1 MAGKTLGPRLNQLIR
16 GAHSAACPR
25 CLAQDA
31 QPRLTFSDKKMPG
44 DNPRLFGGPSR
55 EDSGRRGDASGT
67 LIGLLAKVTTG
78 GLPPAL
84 ESNLPKE
91 HRGAYNTLAIGAPAS
106 CRDSSSTPHQPD
118 GPMSHASLESP
129 QTSRGRR
136 KALCASLP
144 HGLASATEAYGHLQQ
159 VLADL
164 LEVVLFEAAPVA
176 EEKAVCRPG
185 IMSLKLH
192 RGKLKGADV
201 VGQLEKTVVFWRG
214 VFVDDR
220 VFCQNALDC
229 RMERVGDNC
238 LAVVVVD
245 LDFVEGLEI
254 RKMLVKEEI
263 QVALHFMQERIHA
276 GRIGFFIGKR
286 FVAEGKVLRED
297 GELREHALS
306 IVKRGVLVVLMS
318 VQERPHM
325 ERDVWYP
332 AICQNLSIANLMA
345 VEVGALI
352 MQDKGDEIKPGPGLV
367 PGFVDKDRQLA
378 HCANPPIYKK
388 CRGTTPGSGR
398 PPFARRRPPY
408 TTPSTVIASTPY
420 SPTACGHPVRLAEI
434 DTSTCER
441 SAA

>member
-1 MAGKTLGPRLNQLIR
+1 MQLRPSNLICAGVVQTNLPVLDGLDASNREFKMVSVDRSQLVD
-16 GAHSAACPR
+16 GHSCERP
-25 CLAQDA
+25 
-31 QPRLTFSDKKMPG
+31 
-44 DNPRLFGGPSR
+44 
-55 EDSGRRGDASGT
+55 GRRGTTPSSLT
-67 LIGLLAKVTTG
+67 PLLAEVTSG
-78 GLPPAL
+78 VHPLAL
-84 ESNLPKE
+84 ESLLPEKDQDPQSM
-91 HRGAYNTLAIGAPAS
+91 LAI
-106 CRDSSSTPHQPD
+106 CSSTSRRDFTSNPQLPD
-118 GPMSHASLESP
+118 GPMSRASLESP

-185 IMSLKLH
+185 IMGLKLH
-192 RGKLKGADV
+192 RGKLKGTDV

-238 LAVVVVD
+238 LAVIVVD

-306 IVKRGVLVVLMS
+306 IVKCGVLVVLMS

-352 MQDKGDEIKPGPGLV
+352 MQDKGDEIKPGPGLA

-398 PPFARRRPPY
+398 PPFARRRRPY
-408 TTPSTVIASTPY
+408 TTPSTVIASTLY
-420 SPTACGHPVRLAEI
+420 SPTDCGHPVRLAET